1 MARTLFWYPERQ
13 KWLETTILKKRL
25 IRVVS
30 CRTSLQRIAR
40 SSENVTSFQC

>member
-30 CRTSLQRIAR
+30 CRTSLQRI
-40 SSENVTSFQC
+40 VTLLYFTFQC